1 MNAFT
6 KSQADFDFA
15 MWEDALK
22 RLDKS
27 REEFRD
33 AVCLLSRFLTAMRM
47 EGSNGQLT
55 ETAWRETEQAMRA
68 WGLEIA
74 L

>member
-1 MNAFT
+1 MNAFA

-33 AVCLLSRFLTAMRM
+33 AVGLLSRFLTAMRM

-68 WGLEIA
+68 WGLEMA